1 MNEHSFIIYICR
13 KLCMRTRDADK
24 EKLVKEKAIEQIVQD
39 GFQGFS
45 MNKLAKACNV
55 SVATLYIYYKDKDD
69 LIINVGMEIGEK
81 FFSAAIKDFSA
92 DMSFRD
98 GLWKQWQ
105 NRSSFALNNPKE
117 VACFEAIKHS
127 PHADEIMKSGLLH
140 KFKELLDAFSKNAIR
155 NNELVELPLDVF
167 WSIAYGPLYTLLN
180 FHREGK
186 SLGGRPFKLTDEIMK
201 QAFDS
206 VIKALTP

>member
-1 MNEHSFIIYICR
+1 
-13 KLCMRTRDADK
+13 MRIRDIDK
-24 EKLVKEKAIEQIVQD
+24 EKLVIENAIDQIVQD

>member
-1 MNEHSFIIYICR
+1 
-13 KLCMRTRDADK
+13 MRTRDADK

-92 DMSFRD
+92 DMSFRE

-127 PHADEIMKSGLLH
+127 PHADEILKSGLLH

-155 NNELVELPLDVF
+155 NNEVVELPLDVF

-186 SLGGRPFKLTDEIMK
+186 SLGGRPFKLTEEIMK

>member
-1 MNEHSFIIYICR
+1 
-13 KLCMRTRDADK
+13 MRTRDADK

-69 LIINVGMEIGEK
+69 LIINVGMGIGEK

-92 DMSFRD
+92 DMSFRE

-127 PHADEIMKSGLLH
+127 PHADEILKSGLLH

-155 NNELVELPLDVF
+155 NNEVVELPLDVF

-186 SLGGRPFKLTDEIMK
+186 SLGGRPFKLTEEIMK